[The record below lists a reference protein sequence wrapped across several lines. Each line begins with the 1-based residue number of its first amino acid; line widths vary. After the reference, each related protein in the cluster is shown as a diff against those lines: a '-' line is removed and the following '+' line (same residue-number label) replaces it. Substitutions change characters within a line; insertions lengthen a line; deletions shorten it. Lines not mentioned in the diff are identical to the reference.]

1 VEIKYIMATL
11 MHKKK
16 ELIRELERK
25 LEVSEKENQDLWKM
39 HLDLE
44 YDYRQLVKSI
54 KERGD

>member
-1 VEIKYIMATL
+1 MATL